1 MGLKISLDG
10 TVCTESLLSEKEEQE
25 EQSLPHQAHLQVVQ
39 GEEESVFKI
48 PDIFPWQGSVGH
60 EKELRVVRDV
70 VTLHIHVEIPSNKY
84 WDTPVISPGT
94 AIIIISWLC
103 F

>member
-48 PDIFPWQGSVGH
+48 PDIFP
-60 EKELRVVRDV
+60 
-70 VTLHIHVEIPSNKY
+70 
-84 WDTPVISPGT
+84 
-94 AIIIISWLC
+94 
-103 F
+103 